1 MQIKD
6 TPHYNCIL
14 LIYMLS
20 MNTSYTVLHVN
31 NYFSLK

>member
-1 MQIKD
+1 MQIKGMM
-6 TPHYNCIL
+6 HYSCIL

-31 NYFSLK
+31 TYFSLK